1 LQKLPVDMVKIDGK
15 LIRGVIHNPV
25 EQSIVESMLRVS
37 TVLGVECVAVSVEN
51 SETVT
56 ALKQMGMPWLQGF
69 FIGKPEPWA

>member
-1 LQKLPVDMVKIDGK
+1 
-15 LIRGVIHNPV
+15 
-25 EQSIVESMLRVS
+25 
-37 TVLGVECVAVSVEN
+37 VLGVECVAVSVEN